1 MVCKLRWCKSL
12 YGLGFLFHLISRN
25 NVVYK
30 IVLKFS
36 YYKIK
41 KLKEI
46 LKCKLFRL
54 SDLNCIKQEK
64 WSNSNNQARYFA
76 ISDFLSLFQ
85 KVSVPRNLCFV
96 TKLFVKNDDDDIFIY
111 FCLCDGCLNSSN
123 KSRAFPA
130 QGFILLI
137 KVFSS

>member
-1 MVCKLRWCKSL
+1 M
-12 YGLGFLFHLISRN
+12 FHLISRN
-25 NVVYK
+25 NVLNRM
-30 IVLKFS
+30 VLKFS

-46 LKCKLFRL
+46 RKCKLFRL
-54 SDLNCIKQEK
+54 SELNCIKQEK

-123 KSRAFPA
+123 KSKAFPSTR
-130 QGFILLI
+130 FYPLDKSFLILMTLI
-137 KVFSS
+137 FS

>member
-1 MVCKLRWCKSL
+1 MVRIKTLLGLIL
-12 YGLGFLFHLISRN
+12 YRFLTVVVDQTVLNISHD
-25 NVVYK
+25 
-30 IVLKFS
+30 
-36 YYKIK
+36 KIK

-46 LKCKLFRL
+46 LKCKLFSL
-54 SDLNCIKQEK
+54 SELNCIKQEK
-64 WSNSNNQARYFA
+64 WFNSNNQARYFA

-123 KSRAFPA
+123 KSSAFPA

-137 KVFSS
+137 KISPL